1 MYVASVDV
9 AVFEVDLVYLIL
21 VDVALVFVV
30 LVAVSLAYV
39 VVPVGVSLVYGVVLV
54 DVSLVDAAFAVAFF
68 ALLETSTF
76 WVLYMYI
83 DFKGCTDACKHQ
95 VNLLL

>member
-1 MYVASVDV
+1 M
-9 AVFEVDLVYLIL
+9 
-21 VDVALVFVV
+21 V

-39 VVPVGVSLVYGVVLV
+39 VVPVDVSLVYGVVLV

-76 WVLYMYI
+76 WNNALSTPTLNDDQIMTPVQSKPKGVLV
-83 DFKGCTDACKHQ
+83 CH
-95 VNLLL
+95 